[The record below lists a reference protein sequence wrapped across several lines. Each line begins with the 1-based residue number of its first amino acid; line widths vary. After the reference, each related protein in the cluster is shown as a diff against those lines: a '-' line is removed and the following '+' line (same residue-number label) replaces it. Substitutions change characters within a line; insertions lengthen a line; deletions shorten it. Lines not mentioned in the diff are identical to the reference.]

1 MLPQIIMLFS
11 SFEPTFWNISFQL
24 SAQDLNSKQY
34 NRCWWRMFVS
44 NSRSWWQIWWFDHQH
59 PLPPSSHQH
68 NCYHKTWILIFS
80 GNWLVLMSCRPIR
93 YKSFDVD
100 RDFIYFERDF
110 GRPELNEL
118 VSEYWFL
125 FKCWQPTI
133 SLSHRLWLTE
143 SQQPLRNRL

>member
-11 SFEPTFWNISFQL
+11 SFEPTFWSISFQL
-24 SAQDLNSKQY
+24 SAQDLNSNGWSPTWSLQLGVSKQY
-34 NRCWWRMFVS
+34 NRCWWRMLVT
-44 NSRSWWQIWWFDHQH
+44 NLRSWWQIGHFDHH
-59 PLPPSSHQH
+59 ILLLA
-68 NCYHKTWILIFS
+68 NCNHKTVILIFS

-118 VSEYWFL
+118 ISEYWFL
-125 FKCWQPTI
+125 FKCW
-133 SLSHRLWLTE
+133 
-143 SQQPLRNRL
+143 